1 MRNWNNSTE
10 TSLFPVLEGVLCFIL
25 AIIVVF
31 ALASFFV

>member
-10 TSLFPVLEGVLCFIL
+10 MSLFHVLEGVLCFVL

-31 ALASFFV
+31 ALASLFV